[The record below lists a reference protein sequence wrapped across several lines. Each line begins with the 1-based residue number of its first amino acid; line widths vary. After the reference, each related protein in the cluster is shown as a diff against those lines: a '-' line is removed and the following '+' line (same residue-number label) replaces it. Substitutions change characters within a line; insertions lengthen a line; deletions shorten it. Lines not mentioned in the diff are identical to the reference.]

1 MAVNQSI
8 TKKFNPNFKDV
19 NYLAK
24 NFAEFRQN
32 LIEFAK
38 AYYPNTYTD
47 FNEASPGMMFIEMAS
62 YVGDVLSFYIDK
74 QFKENLLLFASERPN
89 VVTIAQALGYKPR
102 LTSVATTDAT
112 IYQMVPALGAVN
124 KYEPDKKYFLKIL
137 TNSKFS
143 TNTPPT
149 QTFRSMV
156 DVDFAD
162 PTDRTLRVLA
172 RDANNAP
179 TMYVASK
186 KIKLVG
192 ADIKTAQFTFGSAQK
207 FSKIELPENDIVS
220 IQSVIDS
227 DGNNW
232 YEVDYLGQDLILEE
246 RNPLIR
252 DNDGFF
258 STETIPTG
266 SLSPAKI
273 AVLKKRPRR
282 FVTRINTDSKLELL
296 FGSGTDNL
304 QDEILTM
311 NATQVANSKYNQSI
325 ANTSLD
331 PSDFISS
338 DTFGIAPANTTLTVT
353 YLVGG
358 GVQSNVPSNTITEV
372 DFVNIQNTVAD
383 YTTSEQGLFNQI
395 VSNISILN
403 EEPARGGGDA
413 ETVEEIRQNALAFF
427 NAQNRVV
434 TDKDYT
440 VRTLAMPGKFGQ
452 VSKVFVVRDEQIN
465 AIGLQDSGSLTVNN
479 DENPFNNRSYVSDP
493 VAPNSINLY
502 VLGYNETK
510 NLAPLNTV
518 VKKNLAKYLEQF
530 RVLTDD
536 VKILDAFVVNVGV
549 EFHIVVYRNYN
560 MNDVIARCISA
571 IQEFFDIDRWQ
582 INQPIILNDLRLV
595 IGSIEGVQ
603 TVTSVTINNKYKFKD
618 GRDYFEYRYPIDEA
632 TVDDVVYPSLDPC
645 IFELR
650 YPETDIVGH
659 ARQ

>member
-47 FNEASPGMMFIEMAS
+47 FNEASPGMMFIEMTS

-102 LTSVATTDAT
+102 LTSVATTEAT
-112 IYQMVPALGAVN
+112 IYQMVPALGLAYN
-124 KYEPDKKYFLKIL
+124 YEPDKKYFLKIL
-137 TNSKFS
+137 ANSKFS

-149 QTFRSMV
+149 QTFTSIA

-162 PTDRTLRVLA
+162 PIDRTLRVLS
-172 RDANNAP
+172 RDVNNAP

-186 KIKLVG
+186 KIKLIG
-192 ADIKTAQFTFGSAQK
+192 ADTKTAQFNFGSAQK
-207 FSKIELPENDIVS
+207 FSKIELSENNIVS
-220 IQSVIDS
+220 IQSVVDS

-246 RNPLIR
+246 RNPLVR
-252 DNDGFF
+252 TMDGFF
-258 STETIPTG
+258 STETTVTG
-266 SLSPAKI
+266 SLSPAKL

-282 FVTRINTDSKLELL
+282 FVTRINAESKLELL
-296 FGSGTDNL
+296 FGSGTENL
-304 QDEILTM
+304 EDEVLTM
-311 NATQVANSKYNQSI
+311 NATQIANSKYNQSV

-331 PSDFISS
+331 PSDFITS

-358 GVQSNVPSNTITEV
+358 GVESNVPSNTITEV
-372 DFVNIQNTVAD
+372 DFVNVQNSVTD
-383 YTTSEQGLFNQI
+383 YTIAEQALFNQI
-395 VSNISILN
+395 ASSVSVLN

-413 ETVEEIRQNALAFF
+413 ETLEEIRQNALAFF

-434 TDKDYT
+434 TDRDYIT
-440 VRTLAMPGKFGQ
+440 RTLAMPGKFGQ

-493 VAPNSINLY
+493 VAPNAINLY
-502 VLGYNETK
+502 VLGYNESK
-510 NLAPLNTV
+510 KLAPLNTL

-536 VKILDAFVVNVGV
+536 VKILDAFVVNIGV

-560 MNDVIARCISA
+560 MNDVIARCIDA
-571 IQEFFDIDRWQ
+571 IRDFFEIDRWQ
-582 INQPIILNDLRLV
+582 INQPIILNDLRLI
-595 IGSIEGVQ
+595 IGSIDGVQ
-603 TVTSVTINNKYKFKD
+603 TVTSVTINNKYRFKD

-645 IFELR
+645 IFEIR
-650 YPETDIVGH
+650 YPEADIVGH